1 MSNYNFNGNINA
13 KNIQIGDS
21 GIQQIQTDIDW
32 TGLEEALKNVPQNDE
47 ANKVN
52 QIVKERD
59 KNKLLKYVKEIGIS
73 VTAAALY
80 DIVKLFI

>member
-13 KNIQIGDS
+13 KNIQIGNN

-32 TGLEEALKNVPQNDE
+32 IGLEEALKNVPQNDE
-47 ANKVN
+47 VNKVN